1 MTYFLIIMTVKGM
14 LVLGGEMDE
23 ATCYRN
29 ANRIIDRHNAEM
41 NQQRRPTYM
50 GLMGVHCEYL
60 D

>member
-14 LVLGGEMDE
+14 LVLGGEMDRDS
-23 ATCYRN
+23 CLRN
-29 ANRIIDRHNAEM
+29 ASRIIDRHNAEL
-41 NQQRRPTYM
+41 NNQRRPSYP